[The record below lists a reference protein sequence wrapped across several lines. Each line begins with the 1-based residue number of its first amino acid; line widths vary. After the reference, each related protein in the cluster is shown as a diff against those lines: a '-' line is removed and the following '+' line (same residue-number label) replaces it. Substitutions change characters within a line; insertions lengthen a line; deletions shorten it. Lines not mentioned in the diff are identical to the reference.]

1 MEEPMKKYLKFI
13 NLFSSLLAFIGAVLI
28 ISTTGIVSVSGNQ
41 KNNLASGVETMFGNN
56 QLTGTP
62 LAVISFFFA
71 LIGSLASLVISFLF
85 IKKAAKNESTD
96 YYTLLSCCLFYLLSG
111 ILTFC
116 VASHFASINGLKN
129 SSLFSLKLGGGY
141 ITAGVLFFISFA
153 IGLIDPVIYF
163 IDLKN
168 KSKAEN
174 KDSSQK

>member
-1 MEEPMKKYLKFI
+1 MEEPMKKYLKFV

-41 KNNLASGVETMFGNN
+41 KTSLASGVETLFGNN

-116 VASHFASINGLKN
+116 VASHFASINGLN

-141 ITAGVLFFISFA
+141 ITAGVLFLISFA

-163 IDLKN
+163 LDLKN

>member
-1 MEEPMKKYLKFI
+1 MKKYLKFI

-41 KNNLASGVETMFGNN
+41 KTNLASGVETMFGNN

-71 LIGSLASLVISFLF
+71 LIVSLASLVISFLF

-116 VASHFASINGLKN
+116 VASHFASINGLN

-141 ITAGVLFFISFA
+141 ITAGVLFLISFA
-153 IGLIDPVIYF
+153 IGLIDPIIYF
-163 IDLKN
+163 LDLKN

>member
-41 KNNLASGVETMFGNN
+41 KNNLASGVVTMFGNN

-62 LAVISFFFA
+62 LAFISFFFA

-96 YYTLLSCCLFYLLSG
+96 YYTLLYCCLFYLLSG

-141 ITAGVLFFISFA
+141 ITAGVLFLISFA

-163 IDLKN
+163 LDLKN
-168 KSKAEN
+168 KSKAEK

>member
-41 KNNLASGVETMFGNN
+41 KNNLASGVVTMFGNN

-85 IKKAAKNESTD
+85 LKKAAKNESTD

-116 VASHFASINGLKN
+116 VANHFASINGLN

-141 ITAGVLFFISFA
+141 ITAGVLFLISFA

-163 IDLKN
+163 LDLKKN
-168 KSKAEN
+168 KVKVEN

>member
-41 KNNLASGVETMFGNN
+41 KNSLASGVVTMFGNN

-116 VASHFASINGLKN
+116 VANHFASINGLKN
-129 SSLFSLKLGGGY
+129 SSLISLKLGGGY
-141 ITAGVLFFISFA
+141 ITAGVLFLISFV

-163 IDLKN
+163 LDLKN
-168 KSKAEN
+168 KSKMKN

>member
-41 KNNLASGVETMFGNN
+41 KTNLASGVETMFGNN

-116 VASHFASINGLKN
+116 VASHFASINGLN

-141 ITAGVLFFISFA
+141 ITAGVLFLISFA
-153 IGLIDPVIYF
+153 IGLIDPIIYF
-163 IDLKN
+163 LDLKN